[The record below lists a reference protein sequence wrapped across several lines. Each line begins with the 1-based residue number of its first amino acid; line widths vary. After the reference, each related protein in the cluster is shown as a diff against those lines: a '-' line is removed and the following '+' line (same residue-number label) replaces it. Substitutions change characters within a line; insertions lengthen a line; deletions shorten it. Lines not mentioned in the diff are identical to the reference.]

1 MELVK
6 HYINLYLDFAENIY
20 KYGKNCFDRA
30 SIVFEKMFKYI
41 FQIAALIVVAYGLFL
56 NFVSA
61 GKVFVSI
68 GFNEEVAIRMIAEL
82 LVVPGAILGYFW

>member
-6 HYINLYLDFAENIY
+6 HYFNLYLDFAENIY
-20 KYGKNCFDRA
+20 KYGKKCFDRA
-30 SIVFEKMFKYI
+30 SVVFEKMIKYI

-61 GKVFVSI
+61 GKVFVLVGI
-68 GFNEEVAIRMIAEL
+68 NEEVAIRIIAEL
-82 LVVPGAILGYFW
+82 LIVPGVILGYFW